1 MQEKRLKRQKHEKPK
16 DDPGSKCSY
25 VQMKGSPIP
34 GADCQEGGMACDKEC
49 ALVDV
54 NNPGKLKSTVLFE

>member
-1 MQEKRLKRQKHEKPK
+1 MSHEPPPHEPVTEKPK

-54 NNPGKLKSTVLFE
+54 NNPGKIKFTF